1 MARSNST
8 ESVKDAARASDDALS
23 ACIQRLANKLTGQND
38 FLGLTGKVG
47 ETVLTNA
54 AAQGMRKYPL
64 ATVLV
69 GAGLA
74 YMAWGRKD
82 SAAEVAEDVEEEAHS
97 MLEVWRA
104 RADDAREVASER
116 LSALYS
122 QVSGAGQE
130 AAAFARE
137 KAAITADLAQD
148 LADAFNDGL
157 EGMTEDAAARVSDAR
172 ERAYS
177 AVSSGI
183 KQAKGALGIEEEPE
197 DVPGLIRRHPVA
209 SVAVAVAVGAAITAA
224 VQANKRSDGALAASV
239 SDTASSLMNRARDVV
254 EQEGSRAGHKIA
266 ETASSLKSTSGDT
279 AMTILREL
287 ASMYES
293 MRNRGSALRD
303 DAEDFA
309 EETVEQVKDTGK
321 KVGTKARAAMEAA
334 EEEVETQVK
343 TARKA
348 VKKAVKPR
356 KEAAEEMIATL
367 QKKRR

>member
-8 ESVKDAARASDDALS
+8 ESVKNAARASDDALS
-23 ACIQRLANKLTGQND
+23 ACIQRLTSKLTGQND

-47 ETVLTNA
+47 ETVLSNA

-82 SAAEVAEDVEEEAHS
+82 SADVVEDIEDDADS
-97 MLEVWRA
+97 MIDAWRA
-104 RADDAREVASER
+104 RADEARETASER

-122 QVSGAGQE
+122 QVSDAGHGA
-130 AAAFARE
+130 ASFARE

-157 EGMTEDAAARVSDAR
+157 EGMTEDAANRVSDAR
-172 ERAYS
+172 EKAYG

-183 KQAKGALGIEEEPE
+183 KKAKDALGIEEEPE

-239 SDTASSLMNRARDVV
+239 TDTASSLMKSAREVL
-254 EQEGSRAGHKIA
+254 EEEGGRAGHKIA
-266 ETASSLKSTSGDT
+266 ETASSLKSSGGET

-293 MRNRGSALRD
+293 MRDRSSKMRD
-303 DAEDFA
+303 EAEDLA
-309 EETVEQVKDTGK
+309 EDAVEQVKSTGK
-321 KVGTKARAAMEAA
+321 KVGAKARATMDAA
-334 EEEVETQVK
+334 EDEVETHVK
-343 TARKA
+343 AASKA

-356 KEAAEEMIATL
+356 KEAAEDLIASL